1 LTYAPFG
8 ADADA
13 LTAASGIHRAA
24 HTPSHVHGSVD
35 NVSCVE
41 IKVMMCKYAEALE
54 HRTAFSAISRR
65 LPF

>member
-13 LTAASGIHRAA
+13 LKAASGIHRAA
-24 HTPSHVHGSVD
+24 HTPSQVHGSAD
-35 NVSCVE
+35 NVSCVKL
-41 IKVMMCKYAEALE
+41 KVMMCKYAKALE
-54 HRTAFSAISRR
+54 HRTAFSAILRR